1 MKKKLAIIFISSLF
15 FQSCNGQ
22 DKEPLTE
29 IRENRIST
37 FEEKQKSARKKSVEH
52 AIPEH
57 ISGLNFRYAA
67 GRATPGVVHIKA
79 VFSVPPEMDIPEI
92 FRDLFGDDFW
102 RNYLSPDSRT
112 PQKQMGSASGVIV
125 SDDGYIVTNNHVV
138 NDSESIEIVLYD
150 QRSYAAKI
158 IGTDPT
164 TDLALLKIEEKDLDF
179 IRFGNSDSLEVG
191 DIVLAVGN
199 PFNLAST
206 VTAGIV
212 SAKARNINILTDR
225 WAVES
230 YIQTDAAVNRG
241 NSGGALVDINGNL
254 VGINAAIASPNGAY
268 AGYSFAIPV
277 EMVKK
282 TIDDLLKY
290 GKVLH
295 GYLGISISDMN
306 GEKAKAM
313 GVNLTTGV
321 VVDDLEQNGAAR
333 QSGIKVKDIIIAI
346 DEHRVENV
354 TQLREIIARHRPG
367 EIIKVKLN
375 RADKELNLEVVLKPV
390 DEEISSVS
398 ASEILNVLG
407 IEIENLSPVEKAKLK
422 VRGGVKVVSIGRGR
436 IASQTRMREGFVITR
451 VNSNSVNQTEDFIRE
466 VQNKTGGVMFEGFYP
481 GVSGTYYY
489 AVGL

>member
-1 MKKKLAIIFISSLF
+1 
-15 FQSCNGQ
+15 
-22 DKEPLTE
+22 
-29 IRENRIST
+29 
-37 FEEKQKSARKKSVEH
+37 
-52 AIPEH
+52 
-57 ISGLNFRYAA
+57 LNF
-67 GRATPGVVHIKA
+67 I
-79 VFSVPPEMDIPEI
+79 
-92 FRDLFGDDFW
+92 
-102 RNYLSPDSRT
+102 
-112 PQKQMGSASGVIV
+112 Q
-125 SDDGYIVTNNHVV
+125 
-138 NDSESIEIVLYD
+138 
-150 QRSYAAKI
+150 
-158 IGTDPT
+158 
-164 TDLALLKIEEKDLDF
+164 
-179 IRFGNSDSLEVG
+179 FGNSDSLEVG

-225 WAVES
+225 WAIES

-295 GYLGISISDMN
+295 GYLGISISNLN
-306 GEKAKAM
+306 GERAKTM
-313 GVNLTTGV
+313 GLNITTGV
-321 VVDDLEQNGAAR
+321 VVDDLEPNGAAR
-333 QSGIKVKDIIIAI
+333 QSGIKVNDVIVAV

-367 EIIKVKLN
+367 EKIKVKFN
-375 RADKELNLEVVLKPV
+375 RSNKEMNLEVVLKPV
-390 DEEISSVS
+390 EEQISSVPPNK
-398 ASEILNVLG
+398 ILNILG
-407 IEIENLSPVEKAKLK
+407 IKIENLSPSEKEKFK
-422 VRGGVKVVSIGRGR
+422 VRGGVKVVSISRGE

-451 VNSNSVNQTEDFIRE
+451 VNSNAVNQTEDFIRE
-466 VQNKTGGVMFEGFYP
+466 IQNKTGGVMLEGFYP
-481 GVSGTYYY
+481 GISGTYYY

>member
-1 MKKKLAIIFISSLF
+1 MKKILPVILIFCLLF
-15 FQSCNGQ
+15 QNCKGQ
-22 DKEPLTE
+22 DDKPASDSQN
-29 IRENRIST
+29 NRIST
-37 FEEKQKSARKKSVEH
+37 FEEKQKSARKNSVKDV
-52 AIPEH
+52 IPQH
-57 ISGLNFRYAA
+57 ISGLNFRYASSK
-67 GRATPGVVHIKA
+67 ATPGVVHIKA
-79 VFSVPPEMDIPEI
+79 IFSVPPVMDIPEI

-102 RNYLSPDSRT
+102 RNYLSPDKQT

-138 NDSESIEIVLYD
+138 NDSESIEIVLND
-150 QRSYAAKI
+150 QRSYPAKI

-164 TDLALLKIEEKDLDF
+164 TDLALLKIEEKNLNF
-179 IRFGNSDSLEVG
+179 IQFGNSDSLEVG

-241 NSGGALVDINGNL
+241 NSGGALVDISGNL

-295 GYLGISISDMN
+295 GYLGISISNMN
-306 GEKAKAM
+306 GERAKSM
-313 GVNLTTGV
+313 GLNITTGV

-333 QSGIKVKDIIIAI
+333 QSGIKVKDVIIAI
-346 DEHRVENV
+346 DEHRVDNV

-367 EIIKVKLN
+367 EKIKVKLN
-375 RADKELNLEVVLKPV
+375 RSDKEMIMEVVLKAV
-390 DEEISSVS
+390 DEQVSSIP
-398 ASEILNVLG
+398 ASKILNILG
-407 IEIENLSPVEKAKLK
+407 IKIENLSPLEKDKLK
-422 VRGGVKVVSIGRGR
+422 VRGGVKVVSISRGE
-436 IASQTRMREGFVITR
+436 IASQTRMREGFIITR
-451 VNSNSVNQTEDFIRE
+451 VNSNTVNQTEDFIRE
-466 VQNKTGGVMFEGFYP
+466 IHNKTGGVMLEGFYP
-481 GVSGTYYY
+481 GISGTYYY

>member
-1 MKKKLAIIFISSLF
+1 M
-15 FQSCNGQ
+15 
-22 DKEPLTE
+22 
-29 IRENRIST
+29 
-37 FEEKQKSARKKSVEH
+37 
-52 AIPEH
+52 
-57 ISGLNFRYAA
+57 
-67 GRATPGVVHIKA
+67 ATPGVVHIKA
-79 VFSVPPEMDIPEI
+79 IFSVQPDMDIPEI

-102 RNYLSPDSRT
+102 RNYLSPDSQT

-150 QRSYAAKI
+150 QRSYPAKI

-164 TDLALLKIEEKDLDF
+164 TDLALLKIEEKDLNF
-179 IRFGNSDSLEVG
+179 IQFGNSDSLEVG

-225 WAVES
+225 WTVES

-241 NSGGALVDINGNL
+241 NSGGALVDISGKL

-313 GVNLTTGV
+313 GVNLTIGV

-333 QSGIKVKDIIIAI
+333 LSGIRVKDVIIAI
-346 DEHRVENV
+346 DEHKVDNV

-367 EIIKVKLN
+367 EKVK
-375 RADKELNLEVVLKPV
+375 
-390 DEEISSVS
+390 
-398 ASEILNVLG
+398 
-407 IEIENLSPVEKAKLK
+407 
-422 VRGGVKVVSIGRGR
+422 VKFTTGR
-436 IASQTRMREGFVITR
+436 IR
-451 VNSNSVNQTEDFIRE
+451 
-466 VQNKTGGVMFEGFYP
+466 K
-481 GVSGTYYY
+481 
-489 AVGL
+489 